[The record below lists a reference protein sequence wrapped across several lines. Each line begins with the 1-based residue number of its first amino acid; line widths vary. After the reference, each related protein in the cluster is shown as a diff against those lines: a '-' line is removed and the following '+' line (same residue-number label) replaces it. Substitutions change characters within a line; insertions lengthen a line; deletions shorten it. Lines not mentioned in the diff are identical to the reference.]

1 MSFFG
6 YLLYLDW
13 ICHHQ
18 LTEHE
23 KTSGLKISCVLKEDI
38 GIECLTF
45 LAFLY
50 RFYVSFYTFFPAT
63 KCQPHTHAC
72 LTFQTAVRHLGY

>member
-1 MSFFG
+1 MNFFFHALSTGDNKSSLNKFFWIYIYIFMSYFG

-23 KTSGLKISCVLKEDI
+23 KTSGFKKRQVSSSFLKEDI
-38 GIECLTF
+38 GI
-45 LAFLY
+45 
-50 RFYVSFYTFFPAT
+50 
-63 KCQPHTHAC
+63 
-72 LTFQTAVRHLGY
+72 

>member
-1 MSFFG
+1 MLCPLVITNLVYIQFFWIYIYIFMSFFG

-23 KTSGLKISCVLKEDI
+23 KTSGLKKSK
-38 GIECLTF
+38 
-45 LAFLY
+45 
-50 RFYVSFYTFFPAT
+50 SPAV
-63 KCQPHTHAC
+63 
-72 LTFQTAVRHLGY
+72 F

>member
-1 MSFFG
+1 MLCPLVITNLVYIQFFWIYIYILMSFFG

-23 KTSGLKISCVLKEDI
+23 KTSGLKKKQVSSCFLKEDI
-38 GIECLTF
+38 GI
-45 LAFLY
+45 
-50 RFYVSFYTFFPAT
+50 
-63 KCQPHTHAC
+63 
-72 LTFQTAVRHLGY
+72 